1 MFPQTTIEVIGTS
14 AGQAMQGSLQ
24 NICRDVLIPSFT
36 QASQEMFQQ
45 LNAAHQ
51 QGLVECK
58 YWSRGNLILFTGFSI
73 SNRAAVDLLITAGD
87 LILQ

>member
-1 MFPQTTIEVIGTS
+1 MFFYLFPQTTTDLIGTR
-14 AGQAMQGSLQ
+14 AGQAMEASLQ

-36 QASQEMFQQ
+36 QALQEMFQQ

-58 YWSRGNLILFTGFSI
+58 YGSRGNLIMFTGFSI
-73 SNRAAVDLLITAGD
+73 SNRAAVDLRVLI
-87 LILQ
+87 